1 MSSRKTDLKPSIN
14 QLGTLLR
21 HWRNLRGRNQFDL
34 SLETGVSQRHIS
46 FIESGRSVPSR
57 QTLLEIAQVLDVPLR
72 ERNVLLLSAG
82 YAPVY
87 SEAPWNSA
95 QMQSVTKALERILRQ
110 HEPFPALVM
119 DRYWNVLVTN
129 SSAPRFFNSFI
140 DMSTHKGPRNMLH
153 LMFDPEGMRPFVENW
168 DAVAS
173 SLIYRVNCEA
183 TGRVVDEKTKELLA
197 ALLAYPD
204 GRTGRPS
211 LTNRSHSRSTQK
223 FLRQGNQ
230 SNTAFGSTPILP
242 IIPISFRKGE
252 NLLNYFS
259 MVTTVGTPQTVAAQE
274 LRIESMFPAD
284 EETEREHLLLLGAS

>member
-1 MSSRKTDLKPSIN
+1 MNSSKANLQPPVN

-21 HWRNLRGRNQFDL
+21 YWRNLRGRNQFDL

-46 FIESGRSVPSR
+46 FIESGRSAPSR
-57 QTLLEIAQVLDVPLR
+57 QILLEIAQVLEVPLR

-82 YAPVY
+82 YAPIY
-87 SEAPWNSA
+87 SEEPWNSA
-95 QMQSVTKALERILRQ
+95 QMHSISKALERILRQ

-119 DRYWNVLVTN
+119 DRYWNVLMTN
-129 SSAPRFFNSFI
+129 STAPRFFNCFI
-140 DMSTHKGPRNMLH
+140 DMSKRKGPRNMLH
-153 LMFDPEGMRPFVENW
+153 LMFDPEGLRPFVENW

-183 TGRVVDEKTKELLA
+183 TGRAIDARTKELLA
-197 ALLAYPD
+197 ALLVYPD
-204 GRTGRPS
+204 ARTGRS
-211 LTNRSHSRSTQK
+211 ALTNAPHSRSRQK
-223 FLRQGNQ
+223 FLRQGDQGNP
-230 SNTAFGSTPILP
+230 SLGSAPVLP
-242 IIPISFRKGE
+242 IIPISFQKGE

-284 EETEREHLLLLGAS
+284 EETERQHLLLLGAS